1 MTATLHQLVLLFVT
15 VSCLGGRCC
24 LADFRTASSPKT
36 AENEIDVYSRH
47 VHSKSPASQI
57 QDEVD
62 ILKLMNVSGRDQ
74 GISVV
79 PGPISRYAA
88 YKFRLPYENVPLAN
102 SSVITSAMSST
113 AGFTVVFVYRQ
124 QKYNLGT
131 LISVH
136 SPGRLTPWFQLTS
149 NSKTNMLSLKY
160 RAADDAAGA
169 GRLHQV
175 DWSLP
180 SHHRK
185 SPLAAWIW
193 MSLSV
198 DVSTST
204 LRLDL
209 DCLPSRFE
217 ALLKGSN
224 NQANPNSRQQQQ
236 MLQHQHQTGVTA
248 TSMKHSKIGFP
259 ADSLVYFRQE
269 PGRKK
274 KFLGSMQVAKILP
287 YVTQDRLWN
296 CLHISEHQ
304 APQHRKPMV

>member
-1 MTATLHQLVLLFVT
+1 MVA
-15 VSCLGGRCC
+15 VSCLGSRCC
-24 LADFRTASSPKT
+24 LAFRTSSSPKASAD

-47 VHSKSPASQI
+47 VHSKSPASPI

-74 GISVV
+74 GVSVV

-149 NSKTNMLSLKY
+149 NSKTNMLTLKY
-160 RAADDAAGA
+160 RADDSNSGA

-198 DVSTST
+198 DVPSST

-217 ALLKGSN
+217 GLLRGNNNN
-224 NQANPNSRQQQQ
+224 NQATNPNNSRQQQ
-236 MLQHQHQTGVTA
+236 GAVTV
-248 TSMKHSKIGFP
+248 SNVRQSKIGFP
-259 ADSLVYFRQE
+259 GDSLVYFRQE